1 MKDKNEKNISDFS
14 EVEYAKKSN
23 QKNIII
29 LGLALSLVI
38 AIGATATYFI
48 MNKNA
53 SESESLTQMG
63 AMYPLDTFTVNVLS
77 EDGNEHYLKVDMS
90 LEMAEQ
96 DISPELEE
104 KKDELR
110 DIIIGIISSKSM
122 EEVSLPDEKD
132 KMKKEIIE
140 QINLHLAQTKVKN
153 VFFTNFV
160 EQ

>member
-29 LGLALSLVI
+29 LSLALSLVI

-48 MNKNA
+48 MNKNG